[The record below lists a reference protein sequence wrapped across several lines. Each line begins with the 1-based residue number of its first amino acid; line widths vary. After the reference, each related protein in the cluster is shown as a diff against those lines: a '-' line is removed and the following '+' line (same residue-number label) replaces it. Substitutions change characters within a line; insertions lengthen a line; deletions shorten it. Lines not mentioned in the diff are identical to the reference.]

1 MYGRNPKTGKQ
12 IRLLKSESSIW
23 KNQKTL
29 VWLHGALLKK
39 NMDRW
44 ETVCVGVKELNA
56 AKAADLR
63 VDAVIL
69 DNTKADIQFLKQKH
83 LHAATMIFLSRSI
96 VPLMG
101 ESAFA
106 SLQLRNVVCLEEI
119 CDVFPFVGPKWN
131 GTPTDALHL
140 VALVLR
146 IHRIVGLSDEETSK
160 ERAAFAKQLG
170 NTLTFLPESTQP
182 PELWFLTQYY
192 KPNNLQREKEVK
204 KCLELNLQIPLIDKI
219 ILLNEKKYELPKSE
233 KLQQIVHGKRLT
245 YAAVI
250 KWYQENA
257 PPNTICVFANSDIYL
272 DESWSQIWSTNL
284 EDKFLSLLRYDVQKD
299 GKPSILFGPRADSQ
313 DTWVFLSDSLK
324 TREFNWKDLEFPFGQ
339 AGCDNAINVEMLRKK
354 FLVVNPALSL
364 KTHHLHTSDVRTYDP
379 SNVVDKPMYF
389 YVDPTGIH
397 DMEPLTDMTKR
408 TIHQQD
414 IQPFS
419 RRVSSVSEK
428 NLDVFCTMLAKQETY
443 TFDRLSAN
451 DTTDKEKISIYKHEH
466 CFHTAEGLTF
476 DTRHIYVG
484 RTEAS
489 KKAWSEARI
498 SPLSPSF
505 FVKKTLCA
513 HLPQEALKTPEL
525 YMLHYLS
532 KILLLKKE
540 VGSGE
545 FWAPQKEQFVEALQV
560 FKWDDATNVPVL
572 PIAPQAQAWCEEV
585 YEWAPRESQLVL
597 KEQVDALR
605 SALFAPW
612 VSEPKEDAHWVIV
625 TDSFCNASW
634 VTQLEQETDNVKFQ
648 YIYIGKSSTVNIL
661 GKMRGAAGMI
671 FSGGPKSEEKWASA
685 WMLPRGATVI
695 EIQNEME
702 QSGDAIHMAGA
713 CGLTYKLVSIPR
725 GKSDFVQDESIKLV
739 VQTLQ
744 PSAIDES
751 LPVIYMPRKS
761 LTGFYE
767 HAGDSFRELVRL
779 WADKKY
785 IRIEEHPTA
794 VQIWL
799 NAVGDTLLYDRP
811 TLEWLQAAP
820 QEEQTWKKALFGN
833 PAPQGDDASPW
844 TFWARKPELLEEL
857 VNDGTGTKGYNQRTH
872 LLVFYGK
879 IENKVQERRREI
891 HDWESACT
899 DFIMPK
905 GGEYKLTH
913 YQYLEKLA
921 DAKFGLCLAG
931 YGKKCHRETECMA
944 LGTVPVIAPEVD
956 MSNYADPPIEGIH
969 YLRVTDPAAADKITE
984 ETTEEKWRAMS
995 QACREWWKK
1004 NCSIEGSWLLTKR
1017 LTERI
1022 KV

>member
-1 MYGRNPKTGKQ
+1 MYGKNPKTGKP
-12 IRLLKSESSIW
+12 IRLMKSESSIW

-29 VWLHGALLKK
+29 VWLKEPMKK
-39 NMDRW
+39 MDRW
-44 ETVCVGVKELNA
+44 ETVCVGVKELNT
-56 AKAADLR
+56 AKAANLR
-63 VDAVIL
+63 VDALVL
-69 DNTKADIQFLKQKH
+69 LENTNEEIQYLKQRH
-83 LHAATMIFLSRSI
+83 LHGATMIFLSRSI
-96 VPLMG
+96 VPVMG
-101 ESAFA
+101 ESTFTN
-106 SLQLRNVVCLEEI
+106 LQLRNVICLEEI
-119 CDVFPFVGPKWN
+119 SDVFPFVGPRWN
-131 GTPTDALHL
+131 GSKEDAIHM
-140 VALVLR
+140 VALILR
-146 IHRIVGLSDEETSK
+146 IHRVIGLTEETLYKNRLSFMK
-160 ERAAFAKQLG
+160 KVGSL
-170 NTLTFLPESTQP
+170 LTFLPESTQP
-182 PELWFLTQYY
+182 PELWLLTQYY
-192 KPNNLQREKEVK
+192 KPNNLQREKEIK
-204 KCLELNLQIPLIDKI
+204 KCLEMNLQIPLIDKVV
-219 ILLNEKKYELPKSE
+219 LLNEKTYDLPKSE

-272 DESWSQIWSTNL
+272 DETWNQLWSTNL
-284 EDKFLSLLRYDVQKD
+284 EDKFISLLRYDVQKD
-299 GKPSILFGPRADSQ
+299 GKPSVLFGPRPDSQ
-313 DTWVFLSDSLK
+313 DTWAFLSDSLK

-339 AGCDNAINVEMLRKK
+339 AGCDNAINVEMLKKK
-354 FLVVNPALSL
+354 FLVVNPALSV
-364 KTHHLHTSDVRTYDP
+364 KTHHLHTSEVRTYDP
-379 SNVVDKPMYF
+379 SNVVDKPVYF

-397 DMEPLTDMTKR
+397 DMDPLTDLSKR
-408 TIHQQD
+408 TVYTKD
-414 IQPFS
+414 VEPFT
-419 RRVSSVSEK
+419 RRISSVSEK

-443 TFDRLSAN
+443 TFYRLSAN
-451 DTTDKEKISIYKHEH
+451 DTTDKEKISVYKHEN

-476 DTRHIYVG
+476 DTRQIYVG
-484 RTEAS
+484 KTEAS
-489 KKAWSEARI
+489 KRAWSEARI

-505 FVKKTLCA
+505 FVEKTLCA

-525 YMLHYLS
+525 YLLHYLS

-545 FWAPQKEQFVEALQV
+545 FWAPQKENFVESLQI
-560 FKWDDATNVPVL
+560 FKWDDTSNVPVL
-572 PIAPQAQAWCEEV
+572 PIGPQAQAWCNEV
-585 YEWAPRESQLVL
+585 YQWAPRESSLVL
-597 KEQVDALR
+597 KEQIDALR
-605 SALFAPW
+605 ESLFAPW
-612 VSEPKEDAHWVIV
+612 LSEPTEDAHWVIV
-625 TDSFCNASW
+625 TDSFCDASW
-634 VTQLEQETDNVKFQ
+634 VTQLEQETENMKFQ
-648 YIYIGKSSTVNIL
+648 YIYIGKSTTVNIL

-671 FSGGPKSEEKWASA
+671 FRGGPKSDEKWASA

-725 GKSDFVQDESIKLV
+725 GKSDFVQNESIRLV
-739 VQTLQ
+739 VETLQ
-744 PSAIDES
+744 PSTIDES

-779 WADKKY
+779 WAEKKY
-785 IRIEEHPTA
+785 VRVEEHPTA

-799 NAVGDTLLYDRP
+799 NAIGDTLLYDRP
-811 TLEWLQAAP
+811 TLQWLQGAP
-820 QEEQTWKKALFGN
+820 EEEQNWKKALFGN
-833 PAPQGDDASPW
+833 PPPMGDDSSSW

-879 IENKVQERRREI
+879 IENKVQERRREE
-891 HDWESACT
+891 HDWESCCT
-899 DFIMPK
+899 DFVMPK

-944 LGTVPVIAPEVD
+944 LGTVPVVAPEVD
-956 MSNYADPPIEGIH
+956 MTNYADPPIEGIH
-969 YLRVTDPAAADKITE
+969 YFRVADPVAADHITE
-984 ETTEEKWRAMS
+984 TTTEEKWRAMS

-1004 NCSIEGSWLLTKR
+1004 NCSVEGSWLLTKR